1 MSNEKRPDQGYVLSN
16 ADEGERRR
24 LEAIEAAYDP
34 RTCDRLSRLGV
45 VPGARVLLL
54 GAGGGSVA
62 RWAAEEVGPSGRVVA
77 TDVDPRFLESLADKY
92 PQLDVVRNDAVNEEL
107 PAGPYDVAHA
117 RLLLGHLPQREDVL
131 RKMADALV
139 PGGAVLV
146 EDFDWGSYGPALP
159 NEAAAEAIGVVSD
172 FLRAVGFDTAFGRRL
187 PTLMRRI
194 GLAEVDAEGLVL
206 TLRGATFPLEPM
218 YRQTFDRLLPML
230 IDGGQMTAESARA
243 LHERFDD
250 PEHDMVTQTLMS
262 VWGRRP
268 SPTNER

>member
-1 MSNEKRPDQGYVLSN
+1 MSDKGYVLSN

-34 RTCDRLSRLGV
+34 RTTARLSRLGV

-62 RWAAEEVGPSGRVVA
+62 RWAAEEVGADGRVVA
-77 TDVDPRFLESLADKY
+77 TDVDPRFLEPLADKY

-117 RLLLGHLPQREDVL
+117 RLLLGHLPQREQVL
-131 RKMADALV
+131 RKMVEGLV

-159 NEAAAEAIGVVSD
+159 NEAAEKAIGAVSD

-187 PTLMRRI
+187 PTLMRSI
-194 GLAEVDAEGLVL
+194 GLRDVDAEGIVL
-206 TLRGATFPLEPM
+206 SLRGATFPLEPM
-218 YRQTFDRLLPML
+218 YRQTFDRLLPTL
-230 IDGGQMTAESARA
+230 IEQGHMTAGEAEA
-243 LHERFDD
+243 LHARFDD
-250 PEHDMVTQTLMS
+250 PEHDMLTQTLMS
-262 VWGRRP
+262 VWGHRP
-268 SPTNER
+268 SSENDH